1 MTPRFFDYGDDAI
14 EHLGRRDRKL
24 GEAIARLGRIERRV
38 TPDLFPALVRCIVEQ
53 QISTKAAE
61 TIWGRLRER
70 FEIAPAALASAE
82 VESIQGCG
90 VSMRKAGYISGI
102 ARAVASGELD
112 LDAVAGMA
120 DADVIR
126 TLSAYPGIGAWTAEM
141 LLIFSLGR
149 PDVVSW
155 DDLAIR
161 RGMMRLYGHRSLTKE
176 RFARYRKRYAPHG
189 SVASLYLWAISVEP
203 QPAPSEG

>member
-14 EHLGRRDRKL
+14 EHLSRRDRRL
-24 GEAIARLGRIERRV
+24 GEAITRLGRIERRV

-61 TIWGRLRER
+61 TIWGRLSER
-70 FEIAPAALASAE
+70 FEVSPSALAAAD
-82 VESIQGCG
+82 VDAIQGCG

-112 LDAVAGMA
+112 LDAVAGMD

-126 TLSAYPGIGAWTAEM
+126 TLSAYPGIGVWTAEM

-176 RFARYRKRYAPHG
+176 RFARYRRRYAPHG
-189 SVASLYLWAISVEP
+189 SVASLYLWALSVET
-203 QPAPSEG
+203 PASSSGA